1 MGEHPATASADF
13 RAGLLRPA
21 RRRLWIISDLQ
32 QSDPANAR
40 RCMHAGVD
48 DFLSLRLPVD
58 AVCYLGDA
66 TESAVLP
73 HLREMADMQVEALAR
88 VDAPVWYVMGNHEFD
103 YHRWGDRRGGGVTIP
118 MRERILREPQWRT
131 TPSVRDWLLVADLGD
146 LALAMFS
153 DHAAPDG
160 AWFCVHGGA
169 SDGRDRIDYPDPGA
183 AERAR
188 EAIAALGKPV
198 FTMSHYAFP
207 GGNRASDL
215 MGLVRPLP
223 PNVVAHFYGHCH
235 IGDFKWGGE
244 DCLRQIS
251 GIDGSALTQFDVAS
265 LENRR
270 GNAVRSA
277 VVEWYGGASYGVFFR
292 DHTARRWEKAFLAGA
307 PGAPMAGPR

>member
-1 MGEHPATASADF
+1 MSAHPATPPADF

-21 RRRLWIISDLQ
+21 RRRLWVISDLQ
-32 QSDPANAR
+32 QRDPANAR
-40 RCMHAGVD
+40 RCMHAGVE

-58 AVCYLGDA
+58 AVCYLGDT
-66 TESAVLP
+66 TEGTDPA

-88 VDAPVWYVMGNHEFD
+88 VDAPVWYAMGNHEFD
-103 YHRWGDRRGGGVTIP
+103 YHRWGGGRGSGRVTIP
-118 MRERILREPQWRT
+118 MRERVLREPQWHT
-131 TPSVRDWLLVADLGD
+131 TPSVRDWLLVADFGD
-146 LALAMFS
+146 LALAIFS

-160 AWFCVHGGA
+160 SWFCVHGGA
-169 SDGRDRIDYPDPGA
+169 TDGENRIDYPDPGA

-215 MGLVRPLP
+215 MGTLLPLP
-223 PNVVAHFYGHCH
+223 ENAVAHFYGHCH
-235 IGDFKWGGE
+235 VGDFQWGGK

-251 GIDGSALTQFDVAS
+251 GIDGSAVTQFDVAS

-270 GNAVRSA
+270 GNAIRSA

-292 DHTARRWEKAFLAGA
+292 DHTARRWEKAFVR
-307 PGAPMAGPR
+307 PD